1 MNSNLSSI
9 LHFKACIYLLVVVS
23 TVTGGNEF
31 SQRCK
36 IDFSSSF
43 HEFLSSPNYLLSMNL
58 VWERFNNLNKNY
70 ADKRSFGQV
79 LFLDFCEQSDLEGKV
94 AHRSFVPLL
103 PFHTFTQ
110 EIKKNNFTES
120 MIQF

>member
-1 MNSNLSSI
+1 M
-9 LHFKACIYLLVVVS
+9 
-23 TVTGGNEF
+23 
-31 SQRCK
+31 
-36 IDFSSSF
+36 DFSSSF
-43 HEFLSSPNYLLSMNL
+43 HEFLSSPNYLLPMNL
-58 VWERFNNLNKNY
+58 VRERFNNLNKNY

-79 LFLDFCEQSDLEGKV
+79 LFLDFCEQSDLEGNV